1 MFAVCI
7 YLWYLLHQG
16 VLKMFMQLIL
26 NLSFDKIN
34 TGLYWFAEKFTLFK
48 NSHIWL
54 ELPDDLGLVPGTYA
68 VERG

>member
-26 NLSFDKIN
+26 NLSFDKN
-34 TGLYWFAEKFTLFK
+34 KYWA
-48 NSHIWL
+48 I
-54 ELPDDLGLVPGTYA
+54 LVHREVYSL
-68 VERG
+68 